1 MRKDWKKLFGLEKI
15 KRRNNVL
22 QVVFVERAVVNYS
35 LCALKIKG
43 VIAVKGNVV
52 PTLKEEFLIIG
63 MMKC

>member
-1 MRKDWKKLFGLEKI
+1 MEKI
-15 KRRNNVL
+15 KRHNNGL
-22 QVVFVERAVVNYS
+22 QVAFVESVVLNYS

-43 VIAVKGNVV
+43 VTAVKGNVV

>member
-1 MRKDWKKLFGLEKI
+1 MRKDWKKSFGLEKI
-15 KRRNNVL
+15 KRHNNGL
-22 QVVFVERAVVNYS
+22 QVFFVEREVVNYS

-52 PTLKEEFLIIG
+52 LTLKEEFLIIG